1 MHCNTLVIGERM
13 GMVMARNIKAQRGNL
28 LRCKG
33 WRQESILRMLENN
46 LENGEDPENLI
57 IYTGARAARSWADY
71 DRIVGALQAL
81 EADETLICQSGR
93 AVAKFRSHVRAP
105 RVVMANG
112 NVLGRWGTP
121 DQFHELEQKGLTVT
135 PGMTAAAWQY
145 IGSQGILQGTYQ
157 SFMGAGQQ
165 FFDGDL
171 RGRLILTAG
180 CGGMGGAQPLAG
192 KLAGA
197 AILVVEPSRARIE
210 RRIASGYCDR
220 ITEDLEEAL
229 RWVLDAKASRSALSV
244 GLVGNAAVVHPLLLE
259 RGIIPDIVTDQVNTD
274 PYRGY
279 IPAGMTP
286 EEAAALAQSDQA
298 ERKRRAEASLVVHAR
313 AMLEFRRRGAIV
325 FEYGNGLRLRT
336 ADLGETEMLS
346 MESFV
351 TMFIRPLFCDG
362 YGPFRWLAIS
372 GDPQDIAEIDG
383 IVEETFSH
391 NHSINH
397 WIPLAREHVHFT
409 GLPAR
414 IGWLGHG
421 ERSLLATRVN
431 EAVAQGRT
439 KGPIAFTRDH
449 LDAGSVANPF
459 RESEKMQDGSE
470 AISDWPILNA
480 LLACA
485 NGADLVAVH
494 SRGGYSNQS
503 AGQTTIADG
512 DPLSAERLRAVLD
525 GDTGIGIMRHAE
537 AGYERALTNKA
548 NFGLG
553 FA

>member
-1 MHCNTLVIGERM
+1 
-13 GMVMARNIKAQRGNL
+13 MARGIKAQRGST
-28 LRCKG
+28 LRCRG

-46 LENGEDPENLI
+46 LENGEDPENLV
-57 IYTGARAARSWADY
+57 IYTGARAARSWDDF
-71 DRIVGALQAL
+71 DRIVAALKEL
-81 EADETLICQSGR
+81 EGDETLVCQSGR
-93 AVAKFRSHVRAP
+93 AVAKFRSHPRAP

-112 NVLGRWGTP
+112 NVLGRWGNP
-121 DQFHELEQKGLTVT
+121 DQFFELEQKGLTAK

-157 SFMGAGQQ
+157 SFIGAAHQ
-165 FFDGDL
+165 FFGGGDL

-197 AILVVEPSRARIE
+197 AILVVEPSRAKIE

-220 ITEDLEEAL
+220 VTDSLDEAL
-229 RWVLDAKASRSALSV
+229 AWLGEAKASRTPLSV
-244 GLVGNAAVVHPLLLE
+244 GLVGNAAVVHPELIA
-259 RGIIPDIVTDQVNTD
+259 RGIIPDIVTDQTNTD
-274 PYRGY
+274 PYKGY

-286 EEAAALAQSDQA
+286 DEAADLEKRDLQ
-298 ERKRRAEASLVVHAR
+298 ERKRKAEDSMRAHAR
-313 AMLEFRRRGAIV
+313 ALLEFRRRGAIV

-336 ADLGETEMLS
+336 ADLGETEMLTL
-346 MESFV
+346 ESFV

-362 YGPFRWLAIS
+362 FGPFRWLAIS
-372 GDPQDIAEIDG
+372 GDPQDIAEVDG
-383 IVEETFSH
+383 IVESTFSH
-391 NHSINH
+391 NHPINQ

-421 ERSLLATRVN
+421 ERSLLATKVN
-431 EAVAQGRT
+431 TAVAEGRL

-494 SRGGYSNQS
+494 SMGGYSSQS
-503 AGQTTIADG
+503 AGQTTVADG
-512 DPLSAERLRAVLD
+512 TIETADRLRAVLD

-537 AGYERALTNKA
+537 AGYEKALENKRA
-548 NFGLG
+548 FGLG
-553 FA
+553 FS

>member
-1 MHCNTLVIGERM
+1 MT
-13 GMVMARNIKAQRGNL
+13 RNVKAQRGSL
-28 LRCKG
+28 LRCRG

-46 LENGEDPENLI
+46 LENGEDPENLV
-57 IYTGARAARSWADY
+57 IYTGARAARSWPDY
-71 DRIVGALQAL
+71 DRIVAALKAL
-81 EADETLICQSGR
+81 EADETLVCQSGR
-93 AVAKFRSHVRAP
+93 AVAKFRSHARAP

-112 NVLGRWGTP
+112 NVLGRWGNP
-121 DQFHELEQKGLTVT
+121 DQFFALEQQGLTAK

-157 SFMGAGQQ
+157 SFQGAGQQ
-165 FFDGDL
+165 FFGGDL
-171 RGRLILTAG
+171 RGRMILTAG

-197 AILVVEPSRARIE
+197 AILVVEPSRPKIE

-220 ITEDLEEAL
+220 VTESLDEAL
-229 RWVLDAKASRSALSV
+229 RWIEEAKAARTPLSV
-244 GLVGNAAVVHPLLLE
+244 GLVGNAAEVHPALLQ

-274 PYRGY
+274 PYNGY
-279 IPAGMTP
+279 IPAGMAP
-286 EEAAALAQSDQA
+286 EEAAALAKSDQA
-298 ERKRRAEASLVVHAR
+298 ERKRRAEASMLVHAR
-313 AMLEFRRRGAIV
+313 ALLEFRRRGAIV

-346 MESFV
+346 LESFV

-362 YGPFRWLAIS
+362 FGPFRWLAIS
-372 GDPQDIAEIDG
+372 GDPQDIAEVDG
-383 IVEETFSH
+383 IVESTFSH
-391 NHSINH
+391 NHPINH

-414 IGWLGHG
+414 IGWLGHQ
-421 ERSLLATRVN
+421 ERSLLATKVN
-431 EAVAQGRT
+431 AAVADGRL

-494 SRGGYSNQS
+494 SMGGYSSQS
-503 AGQTTIADG
+503 AGQTTVADG
-512 DPLSAERLRAVLD
+512 APDTDDRLRAVLD

-537 AGYERALTNKA
+537 AGYDRALENKRA
-548 NFGLG
+548 YGLG